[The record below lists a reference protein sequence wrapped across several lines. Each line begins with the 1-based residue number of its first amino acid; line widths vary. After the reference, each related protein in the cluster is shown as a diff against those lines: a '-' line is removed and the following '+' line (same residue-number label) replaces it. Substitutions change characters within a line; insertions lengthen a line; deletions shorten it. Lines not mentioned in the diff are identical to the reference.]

1 VSDASPSFQ
10 PRYFA
15 ELARLESGN
24 FWFRAR
30 NRLIVGALDRHFPM
44 ARNFLEVGCGTGF
57 VLAGIAAARPG
68 LALAASDAYSEGLAF
83 AAQRV
88 PAARFYQAD
97 AGAPAFDGEFD
108 VVGAFDV
115 LEHIADDATV
125 LRAMH
130 RALRPAGGVLI
141 TVPQH
146 PALWSAQDEHAGHRR
161 RYTKKELV
169 AKLRAAGFADIATT
183 SFVSLL
189 LPLMALARLRKR
201 KRADPFDELRI
212 GGLANRL
219 LESVLDI
226 ERGLIRLGVSFP
238 AGGSL
243 LAVARKRS

>member
-1 VSDASPSFQ
+1 MSDASPSFQ

-15 ELARLESGN
+15 ELARLESAN

-30 NRLIVGALDRHFPM
+30 NRLIVWALERHFPT
-44 ARNFLEVGCGTGF
+44 ATNFLEVGCGTGF

-88 PAARFYQAD
+88 PAARFYHAD
-97 AGAPAFDGEFD
+97 AGALAFDGEFD

-115 LEHIADDATV
+115 LEHIADDGAV
-125 LRAMH
+125 LRAMR
-130 RALRPAGGVLI
+130 RALRPGGGVLI

-161 RYTKKELV
+161 RYARSELA
-169 AKLRAAGFADIATT
+169 AKLGTAGFSVVKMT

-189 LPLMALARLRKR
+189 LPLMALARRRKH
-201 KRADPFDELRI
+201 AGSDPFEELRI
-212 GGLANRL
+212 GGVANQV
-219 LESVLDI
+219 LEKVLDV

-238 AGGSL
+238 VGGSL
-243 LAVARKRS
+243 LAVARKAP

>member
-1 VSDASPSFQ
+1 VSLPPGHTWRPMRQQDAALVAERSAIYTSALLGFAKHSPEDVANYLRD
-10 PRYFA
+10 PGIN
-15 ELARLESGN
+15 LATDA
-24 FWFRAR
+24 W
-30 NRLIVGALDRHFPM
+30 V
-44 ARNFLEVGCGTGF
+44 
-57 VLAGIAAARPG
+57 VLG
-68 LALAASDAYSEGLAF
+68 
-83 AAQRV
+83 
-88 PAARFYQAD
+88 
-97 AGAPAFDGEFD
+97 FDGEFD

-115 LEHIADDATV
+115 LEHIADDETV

-130 RALRPAGGVLI
+130 RALCPGGGVLI

-169 AKLRAAGFADIATT
+169 AKLRAAGFADMKTT

-212 GGLANRL
+212 GGLANRV
-219 LESVLDI
+219 LEAVLDI

-243 LAVARKRS
+243 LAVARKGS